1 MKTHMRRAI
10 HYYKSHIWCTL
21 LSIFVLLVFSLMSA
35 VKVYTEKEY
44 LNYLTDKTMEQENTI
59 LNFVS
64 MNLEYALNDIIEVGS
79 KAATNNTVY
88 MLSKQIYNGESTE
101 LTELNLET
109 ELNNYTHSSQ
119 WIEGVCISSDGLVL
133 SQYDRMQK
141 TTRIWND
148 NGDTAL
154 TGLYEKMKV
163 IKANNI
169 VPKVIISLEPKTF
182 PGQRDIGL
190 MHISVPI
197 SQTTKEN
204 EHLMM
209 ITVSIRTELWNQ
221 YFSQIYES
229 YKNVVTGYLVDSNG
243 TIIYHNETEWIGK
256 TQKEY
261 LDSLKSKNITTLQS
275 GIGKQDLV
283 VNIDIDKAQLLKQ
296 VKTIY
301 NGSFIVF
308 MVMVVLLVLLLF
320 ISIQK
325 SLIKPIQIIIK
336 SINRTRV
343 GKEHKKINVY
353 GNNEVWQVAQSFN
366 QMMKSLDES
375 YKIIDIENQDKMT
388 ALKMQRNAEREA
400 LESQINAHFICNTIN
415 VINYE
420 AMDVGDHKVS
430 VLLKK
435 LSNILRYSFDQRH
448 QNVYLS
454 QEIAWLEQYLF
465 LQKTRFEDLFEYKID
480 FPDILQEWSFR
491 KLMLQP
497 FVENAI
503 IHGFEGRR
511 SGGMIQI
518 SGQLLN
524 EDMIQITIED
534 NGCGM
539 DAQTESNVR
548 NAINNPYGKQSGSM
562 GISNVVARI
571 RSYYGENTY
580 VQMENEEGKG
590 CKFIIQLP
598 KQEISD

>member
-1 MKTHMRRAI
+1 MKSHMRKAI

-21 LSIFVLLVFSLMSA
+21 LSIFILLVFSLMTA

-44 LNYLTDKTMEQENTI
+44 LNYLTDKTLEQENTI

-79 KAATNNTVY
+79 KAATSSTVY
-88 MLSKQIYNGESTE
+88 NLSKQIYDGESTQ
-101 LTELNLET
+101 LNELNLET

-119 WIEGVCISSDGLVL
+119 WIEGVCISSEGRVL

-141 TTRIWND
+141 TSRIWNND
-148 NGDTAL
+148 GDMAL
-154 TGLYEKMKV
+154 TDLYDKMNV

-182 PGQRDIGL
+182 PGQPEMGL
-190 MHISVPI
+190 MHVTVPI
-197 SQTTKEN
+197 SQTTKES

-209 ITVSIRTELWNQ
+209 ITVSIRTELWKQ
-221 YFSQIYES
+221 YLSQIYES

-243 TIIYHNETEWIGK
+243 IIIYHNESEWIGK

-261 LDSLKSKNITTLQS
+261 LKSLNSKKITTLQS

-283 VNIDIDKAQLLKQ
+283 INIDIDEDQLLKQ

-343 GKEHKKINVY
+343 GKEHEEINVS
-353 GNNEVWQVAQSFN
+353 GNNEVWQVAKSFN

-375 YKIIDIENQDKMT
+375 YKIIDCENQDKMT

-465 LQKTRFEDLFEYKID
+465 LQKTRFEDLFDYMID
-480 FPDILQEWSFR
+480 FPVILQEWPFR

-511 SGGMIQI
+511 SGGMIKI
-518 SGQLLN
+518 SGQLVE
-524 EDMIQITIED
+524 EDMIQIIIED

-571 RSYYGENTY
+571 RSYYGENTF
-580 VQMENEEGKG
+580 VSLENEVGKG
-590 CKFIIQLP
+590 CKFMIQLP
-598 KQEISD
+598 KHEIND

>member
-1 MKTHMRRAI
+1 MKSHTRKAV

-21 LSIFVLLVFSLMSA
+21 LSIFILLVFSLMTA

-44 LNYLTDKTMEQENTI
+44 LDYLTDKTLEQENTI

-64 MNLEYALNDIIEVGS
+64 MNLDYALNDIIEVGS

-88 MLSKQIYNGESTE
+88 NLSKQIYAGDATE
-101 LTELNLET
+101 LIELNLET

-119 WIEGVCISSDGLVL
+119 WIEGVCISTEGQVL

-154 TGLYEKMKV
+154 IDLYEKMKV
-163 IKANNI
+163 IKTNNI

-182 PGQRDIGL
+182 PGQQDMGL

-197 SQTTKEN
+197 SQTTKES

-221 YFSQIYES
+221 YLSQIYGS
-229 YKNVVTGYLVDSNG
+229 YKNVVTGYLVDNSG
-243 TIIYHNETEWIGK
+243 TIIYHNESEWIGK
-256 TQKEY
+256 SQKEY
-261 LDSLKSKNITTLQS
+261 LNSLKSKKITTLQS
-275 GIGKQDLV
+275 EIGKQDLV
-283 VNIDIDKAQLLKQ
+283 INIDIDQEQLLKQ

-320 ISIQK
+320 ISIQR

-343 GKEHKKINVY
+343 GKEHKEIKVY
-353 GNNEVWQVAQSFN
+353 GNNEVWQVAKSFN

-375 YKIIDIENQDKMT
+375 YKIIDCENQDKMT

-430 VLLKK
+430 ILLKK

-454 QEIAWLEQYLF
+454 QETAWLEQYLF
-465 LQKTRFEDLFEYKID
+465 LQKTRFEDLFDYIID
-480 FPDILQEWSFR
+480 FPVILQEWPFR

-503 IHGFEGRR
+503 IHGFEGRK
-511 SGGMIQI
+511 SGGIIKVWGQLVEEDIIQI
-518 SGQLLN
+518 
-524 EDMIQITIED
+524 IIED

-539 DAQTESNVR
+539 DKETETSVR

-571 RSYYGENTY
+571 RSYYGENSF
-580 VQMENEEGKG
+580 VQLENEEGKG